1 MKPNLGTVKIIFST
15 LLLATFFAFTMKKN
29 DEFLDQQLKYPRV
42 QKAYEMHQNTILT
55 TLRKKGV
62 NPHNFEI
69 YLRAFKFEKTFEI
82 WVRDLSQDTFI
93 HYQTIPFCNMSGDL
107 GPKRKQGD
115 GQIPEGLYQVTNFNP
130 LSDYFLSMRLNYPNE
145 ADKFWVDK
153 AHPGGDIYIHGGCE
167 TIGCIPITDEEMG
180 QLYVI
185 SIMSRNNN
193 NNDFPIHIFPS
204 KMTTPIMKYLLN
216 KSGANDDFKNVW
228 KGIQPVYQYFQ
239 KHKKIPYHYVDEKG
253 YYKVLVE

>member
-1 MKPNLGTVKIIFST
+1 MKPNLGIVKIIFST
-15 LLLATFFAFTMKKN
+15 ILLLTFFAFTMKKN
-29 DEFLDQQLKYPRV
+29 DDFLDQQLKYPRV
-42 QKAYEMHQNTILT
+42 QKAFEMHQNTILAA
-55 TLRKKGV
+55 LREKGV

-69 YLRAFKFEKTFEI
+69 YLRAFKFEKIFEI

-115 GQIPEGLYQVTNFNP
+115 GQIPEGLYQITNFNP
-130 LSDYFLSMRLNYPNE
+130 LSDYFLSMRVNYPNE
-145 ADKFWVDK
+145 ADKFWADK
-153 AHPGGDIYIHGGCE
+153 THPGGDIYIHGGCE
-167 TIGCIPITDEEMG
+167 TIGCIPITDKEMG

-216 KSGANDDFKNVW
+216 KPGVNEDFKNVW
-228 KGIQPVYQYFQ
+228 NGIQPVYQYFQ
-239 KHKKIPYHYVDEKG
+239 KYKKIPNHYVDEEG
-253 YYKVLVE
+253 NYKVLFE